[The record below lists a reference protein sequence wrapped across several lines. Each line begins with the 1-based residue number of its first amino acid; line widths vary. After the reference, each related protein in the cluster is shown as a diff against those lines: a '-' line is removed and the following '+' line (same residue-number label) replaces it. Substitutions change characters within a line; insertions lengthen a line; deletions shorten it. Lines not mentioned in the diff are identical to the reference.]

1 MKKSSKIRTLVL
13 LSLNALTALATL
25 VFYSTTRQTTLLGHE
40 LNRLPIPLE
49 ESLTHW
55 TALPGILFVIWAWS
69 LWKLFGQVSRTGWVA
84 FISVLLAFEGLQYW
98 TPGLTFDI
106 WDAFAILVAGAVLY
120 PTTSAAAR
128 SLKPLQAV
136 LFGSAV
142 ITTLACLPYQMPCS
156 EPIDPDYCVVPRYEL
171 WPEVHTDPVFD
182 RDIEAP
188 PVTGGK
194 LYLYQDR
201 LLVSQE
207 DLGISVWSVVD
218 PEQPEFEGLL
228 TITGNTD
235 IAIRNGVL
243 YANSYLDLV
252 ALDLND
258 PDLSTSRIVDVFP
271 YPNVDYDLPF
281 DYEIRD
287 WIDSRQGLLIG
298 FTTLN
303 GTLLDLNGS
312 PIDETESQEAAE

>member
-1 MKKSSKIRTLVL
+1 MKKSPKVRTLLL
-13 LSLNALTALATL
+13 LSLNAITTLATL

-40 LNRLPIPLE
+40 ASRLPIPFE
-49 ESLTHW
+49 ESLIHW
-55 TALPGILFVIWAWS
+55 TTLPGILFVIWSWS
-69 LWKLFGQVSRTGWVA
+69 LWKLFGQISRIGWVA
-84 FISVLLAFEGLQYW
+84 FISGLLALEGLQYW
-98 TPGLTFDI
+98 IPGLTADA
-106 WDAFAILVAGAVLY
+106 WDAFALLAIGALLY
-120 PTTSAAAR
+120 PTTSTSGR
-128 SLKPLQAV
+128 PLRRLQAA
-136 LFGSAV
+136 LFGSSIIA
-142 ITTLACLPYQMPCS
+142 TLACLPYQTPCS

-182 RDIEAP
+182 REIEAP

-207 DLGISVWSVVD
+207 DLGISVWSVAD

-235 IAIRNGVL
+235 IAIRNGIL

-252 ALDLND
+252 SLDLSD
-258 PDLSTSRIVDVFP
+258 PDLTASRIVDVFP

-281 DYEIRD
+281 DYEVRD
-287 WIDSRQGLLIG
+287 WIDISQGLLVG